1 MSEYQFTQDWFG
13 WAPPVWEQLIPM
25 LPEGETYGMADH
37 GQRTFLEIGSF
48 EGRSTVWIIEN
59 MMRPGDW
66 IDCVDTWA
74 GGEEHT
80 NGEMVGAEARFDHNI
95 DVALGGA
102 VVEGRGGEYK
112 FPYPTHTRH
121 ASPAPTEGH
130 RKKVYKYKCTSTQH
144 LASKLAS
151 CVDGKDLYG
160 FIYIDGS
167 HIARDVLTD
176 ACMAWPLLKSKG
188 LMVFDDYLWGE
199 PRDILHR
206 PKPAIDAFTNLFA
219 EELNIIHVGYQLVI
233 QKK

>member
-25 LPEGETYGMADH
+25 LPARQD
-37 GQRTFLEIGSF
+37 FLEIGSF
-48 EGRSTVWIIEN
+48 EGRSTVWIVEN
-59 MMRPGDW
+59 MMENGGS
-66 IDCVDTWA
+66 ITCIDTWA
-74 GGEEHT
+74 GGEEHI
-80 NGEMVGAEARFDHNI
+80 NGEANGIEARFDRNMKLLLDKYSDETGVHR
-95 DVALGGA
+95 
-102 VVEGRGGEYK
+102 VVWKEKG
-112 FPYPTHTRH
+112 FSTH
-121 ASPAPTEGH
+121 
-130 RKKVYKYKCTSTQH
+130 
-144 LASKLAS
+144 KLAELVS
-151 CVDGKDLYG
+151 DRQTFD